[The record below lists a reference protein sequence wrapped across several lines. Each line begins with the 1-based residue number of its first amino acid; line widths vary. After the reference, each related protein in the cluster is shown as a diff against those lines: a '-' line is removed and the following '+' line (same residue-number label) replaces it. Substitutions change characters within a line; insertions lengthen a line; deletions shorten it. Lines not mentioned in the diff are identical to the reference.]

1 MYVYGE
7 QTCVQISEQQCQR
20 DDFVCSD
27 ILREPTHITRPLVAH
42 PSSGHQSSSSGLA
55 TPGRSTALR
64 RWRWVTPHHKRQG
77 YAASSTFLGPSIHER
92 PRYEKQQPSFSWS
105 NYCSVDGEKNFTGSA
120 SLCRSQKILWHES
133 WRRDLFAVDIHVP
146 SCLS

>member
-1 MYVYGE
+1 MSMVNKLVYKYQNSSVKE
-7 QTCVQISEQQCQR
+7 TTSSVRTSCESRPISQDHSSR
-20 DDFVCSD
+20 
-27 ILREPTHITRPLVAH
+27 ILRAATNRPPADWRRRAGRPRYVDDDESRPTTSGRAMQRP
-42 PSSGHQSSSSGLA
+42 PN
-55 TPGRSTALR
+55 
-64 RWRWVTPHHKRQG
+64 
-77 YAASSTFLGPSIHER
+77 FLGPSIHER
-92 PRYEKQQPSFSWS
+92 PRYEKQQPNFSWS